1 MGMTGADRKLR
12 GAWTAVVLLLVA
24 CAVAGCGEW
33 SCTVGSTTTSAS
45 VTAGASTTTT
55 IPTTTTTTAPTTTT
69 TSTTSTTLSPLET
82 YKVEMRA
89 WKNTYAADL
98 AASYAVISKMGILST
113 PSQQEIQAAKDL
125 DEAMGG
131 MVGDLEEIQPPPQL
145 SSAHADYLASLKKLA
160 EGVHELAQALED
172 GKSWR
177 SVGAIATIAA
187 AWEEGTPART
197 TLEQALGFSLSSA
210 D

>member
-1 MGMTGADRKLR
+1 MTGVDRRLR

-24 CAVAGCGEW
+24 LAVAGCGEW
-33 SCTVGSTTTSAS
+33 SCSIGSTSTSTS

-55 IPTTTTTTAPTTTT
+55 IPTTTTASTTT
-69 TSTTSTTLSPLET
+69 TSTTSTTSTTLSLLET

-98 AASYAVISKMGILST
+98 AAGYAVISKMQILNT

-125 DEAMGG
+125 DESLGD
-131 MVGDLEEIQPPPQL
+131 MVSDLEDIQPPPEL
-145 SSAHADYLASLKKLA
+145 SSAHAEYLASLKDLA
-160 EGVHELAQALED
+160 EGVHELALALED
-172 GKSWR
+172 GKAWK
-177 SVGAIATIAA
+177 SVGAVATIAA
-187 AWEEGTPART
+187 AWERGTPART
-197 TLEQALGFSLSSA
+197 TLEQALGFSLAAA